1 MPDCRAGRITVMLAV
16 MMASAFLYEANCFA
30 QAACSAASPR
40 EATAAEQ
47 AYKDGKY
54 ETADSLLVQA
64 LEAKPSDASLTAAL
78 IHTLLHEGRVDDA
91 AGRVTKALIDNPR
104 SPELLAAMA
113 EVQLRQGHP
122 WLAAQSLDRAAAADP
137 CSARAHLIRSRIYR
151 LDSMYA
157 SERSELKIAYQLDP
171 SDPDIWHTWLQII
184 RPANEVESISESLRT
199 TPNLDAEVRDKA
211 MASANAM
218 RQLLTENSQT
228 CQSAELSA
236 PITLPLIAS
245 HLSVKEVSAYKLRV
259 DMPKSSA
266 RLILDTAASGLYI
279 SRSTADANGFQHDD
293 ADPPGTVRA
302 ASLHVG
308 PLELRNCLVG
318 VSEGPFGD
326 GGDGFIGTDVF
337 ASDMIT
343 LNFPEGAL
351 ELAPLPKPAGDLP
364 GDRST
369 TLEREGFT
377 PVLHRKQFLLLPV
390 TLNKKERQLF
400 VLDTG
405 VRLTTLTAAAAH
417 ALSNTRVNFT
427 NTVKTVSGGSLQVY
441 RDTFD
446 FQFANMD
453 VDDQKRVIAF
463 DASAL
468 NENAGIEVAGLLGF
482 NILQSLVIQMD
493 YRDGLVKFTSPAS
506 SPARMNLAANTGA
519 AVPAQSTEQTYAC
532 DQYKDQNADRSVDS
546 MLEGLVVGGLDSAR
560 LKPGQTVSLR
570 VMRDWISPVCI
581 LRSRSN
587 LYGHVLSSTSSK
599 TAGASTLAIVFDH
612 GDCEGRARQELLL
625 RLIGVAGG
633 DARSE
638 ALHNDLPTEVSGGSR
653 QIRSAA
659 INQGNLDDNSAA
671 PELAPALIHPGSVS
685 GLPHLKLTPEGGPQC
700 SALLTSQERSV
711 HLASGTELI
720 MTVQQASTP

>member
-1 MPDCRAGRITVMLAV
+1 MPDCRVGRIVAMLAV
-16 MMASAFLYEANCFA
+16 LAAGASLHIAHCMAEAT
-30 QAACSAASPR
+30 CSAAPPK
-40 EATAAEQ
+40 APTAAEQ
-47 AYKDGKY
+47 AYKDGQY
-54 ETADSLLVQA
+54 EKADGLLIQA
-64 LEAKPSDASLTAAL
+64 LEASPSDASLTAEL

-91 AGRVTKALIDNPR
+91 AGRVAKALVDHPQ
-104 SPELLAAMA
+104 SAELLASMA

-122 WLAAQSLDRAAAADP
+122 WLAAQTLDRAAAVDP

-157 SERSELKIAYQLDP
+157 SERSELKTAYQIDP
-171 SDPDIWHTWLQII
+171 SDPDIWHTWLQIV

-199 TPNLDAEVRDKA
+199 TPNLDADVRDKA
-211 MASANAM
+211 IASANAM

-228 CQSAELSA
+228 CQSAELQA

-245 HLSVKEVSAYKLRV
+245 HVSVKEVSAYKLRV
-259 DMPKSSA
+259 DLPKSSA
-266 RLILDTAASGLYI
+266 RLILDTAASGLYV
-279 SRSTADANGFQHDD
+279 SRSTAEANGFLHDD

-318 VSEGPFGD
+318 VSEGPFAD
-326 GGDGFIGTDVF
+326 GGEGFIGTDVF
-337 ASDMIT
+337 ASYMVT
-343 LNFPEGAL
+343 LNFPQGAL
-351 ELAPLPKPAGDLP
+351 ELAPLPKAEGDLP

-369 TLEREGFT
+369 AFEREGFT

-390 TLNKKERQLF
+390 TLNKKEQELF

-405 VRLTTLTAAAAH
+405 VRLTTMTEAAAH
-417 ALSNTRVNFT
+417 AVSNMHVNFT

-446 FQFANMD
+446 FQFANMTA
-453 VDDQKRVIAF
+453 DDQKRIIEF
-463 DASAL
+463 DAAAL
-468 NENAGIEVAGLLGF
+468 DENAGIQIAGLLGF
-482 NILQSLVIQMD
+482 NILQSMVIQMD

-506 SPARMNLAANTGA
+506 SPARMNIAANASAPVTA
-519 AVPAQSTEQTYAC
+519 PSTEQTYAC
-532 DQYKDQNADRSVDS
+532 DQYKDQNTDRSINS
-546 MLEGLVVGGLDSAR
+546 MLEGLVVGGLDSAH
-560 LKPGQTVSLR
+560 LKPGQAVTVR

-599 TAGASTLAIVFDH
+599 GADPSSLAIVFDH
-612 GDCEGRARQELLL
+612 GECEGRGKQEMLL
-625 RLIGVAGG
+625 RLIAVAGG

-653 QIRSAA
+653 QIRAAA
-659 INQGNLDDNSAA
+659 INQGNLDDNTSA
-671 PELAPALIHPGSVS
+671 PELAPALVHPGIVS
-685 GLPHLKLTPEGGPQC
+685 GLPRLKLTPEGGPQC